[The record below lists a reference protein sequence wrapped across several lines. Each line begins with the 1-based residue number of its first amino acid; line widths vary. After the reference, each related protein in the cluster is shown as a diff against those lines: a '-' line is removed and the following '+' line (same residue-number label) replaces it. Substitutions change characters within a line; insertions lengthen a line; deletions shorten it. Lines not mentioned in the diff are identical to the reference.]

1 MIAALRAGRARQ
13 IHGWAD
19 VTHAMQ
25 DEVVAFLSEPST
37 YGLRGGTVERI
48 DTHISIVF
56 LAGPRAYKLKRAV
69 AFPYLDY
76 ATLEKR
82 RDACERELRLNRRTA
97 RDLYLAVIAVTREAD
112 GRLVLGGTGEPI
124 EWLVEMRRFEQ
135 EALLDGLAERGGL
148 SLDLSRRLA
157 FAVAA
162 LHEHAQPR
170 RDHGGST
177 GMRWVVDGNHREMTA
192 DPAGGLDRL
201 RCDAVHRRSVAA
213 LDRRGL
219 LLDAR
224 RVHGLVRQCHG
235 DLHLHNVCLVGG
247 EPTLFDAI
255 EFNDEISC
263 VDVIYDLAFL
273 LMDLLHRGL
282 PSHANAVLNGYLE
295 LRSDFGGLALLP
307 LFLSCRAAI
316 RAKISIAQAAVQPHA
331 NIAARLRAE
340 AHEYLEMALALLAP
354 APPPRIVAIGGFSGS
369 GKSTLAGRL
378 APGCGAPPGAVVL
391 RSDVIRKRLFGVD
404 PLARLPGSA
413 YDAEATARVYAWML
427 HAAEAAAQAGH
438 SVIVD
443 AVFADPVH
451 RAALER
457 IAESIGVL
465 FAGLWLDVDEPVA
478 AKRLR
483 TRVRDASDATVPVL
497 LAQMAKSIGEMTW
510 RRINGSVPVEDVEA
524 AARQILNLPRRPPA
538 PVGHPIG
545 RVS

>member
-1 MIAALRAGRARQ
+1 
-13 IHGWAD
+13 
-19 VTHAMQ
+19 VKPSTQ
-25 DEVVAFLSEPST
+25 DEVIAFLSEPSA
-37 YGLRGGTVERI
+37 YGLRNGGVERI

-76 ATLEKR
+76 RTLDKR

-97 RDLYLAVIAVTREAD
+97 RGLYLAVIAVTRSAD
-112 GRLVLGGTGEPI
+112 GRLALGGAGEPI
-124 EWLVEMRRFEQ
+124 EWLVEMRRFDQ
-135 EALLDGLAERGGL
+135 DSLLDRLAERGGL
-148 SLDLSRRLA
+148 TVDLSRRLA
-157 FAVAA
+157 LAVAA
-162 LHEHAQPR
+162 LHEHACPR

-177 GMRWVVDGNHREMTA
+177 GMRWVIVGNHQEMTVQA
-192 DPAGGLDRL
+192 AQGLDHHAS
-201 RCDAVHRRSVAA
+201 DALYAGSIGA
-213 LDRRGL
+213 LERFSL

-263 VDVIYDLAFL
+263 VDVAYDLAFL

-282 PSHANAVLNGYLE
+282 PAHANAVLNGYLE
-295 LRSDFGGLALLP
+295 LRPDFGGLALLP

-331 NIAARLRAE
+331 KTAEGLRAA
-340 AHEYLEMALALLAP
+340 AHEYVELALSLLAP
-354 APPPRIVAIGGFSGS
+354 PPPRIVAIGGFSGS

-378 APGCGAPPGAVVL
+378 APGLGAPPGAVFL

-413 YDAEATARVYAWML
+413 YDDEATARVYAWML

-438 SVIVD
+438 SVVVD
-443 AVFADPVH
+443 AVFANPAH

-457 IAESIGVL
+457 IADSIGVP
-465 FAGLWLDVDEPVA
+465 FAGLWLDVSEPVA
-478 AKRLR
+478 AQRLR
-483 TRVRDASDATVPVL
+483 ARVRDASDATVPVL
-497 LAQMAKSIGEMTW
+497 LAQMAKPTGEMTW
-510 RRINGSVPVEDVEA
+510 RRIDGSSPVDDVEA
-524 AARQILNLPRRPPA
+524 AASLTLDVPRPA
-538 PVGHPIG
+538 SVA
-545 RVS
+545 